1 VNPQPPIQLLF
12 WHWWIAGLLLV
23 TVEAFF
29 PGAFFLWIG
38 IAALV
43 VGVVL
48 WLAPGL
54 GMLTQVILFAVI
66 AVGSALAWRR
76 FRPARDARVEKGL
89 NDRGRHYTGRTFTLE
104 QPIVNGIGQ
113 VRVDDGQWRVSG
125 PDLPAGSCVRVIAVE
140 GATLKVEKAD

>member
-1 VNPQPPIQLLF
+1 MSLHLLF
-12 WHWWIAGLLLV
+12 WHWWVAGLVLV

-43 VGVVL
+43 VGTLLWVL
-48 WLAPGL
+48 PGL
-54 GMLTQVILFAVI
+54 GIFTQVALFAVI

-76 FRPARDARVEKGL
+76 FRPARNGSSIQSGL
-89 NDRGRHYTGRTFTLE
+89 NDRSSLYTGRSFTLE
-104 QPIVNGIGQ
+104 TPIVNGIGQ
-113 VRVDDGQWRVSG
+113 VRVDDGQWRVAG

-140 GATLKVEKAD
+140 GATLRVEKAD